1 MVITEIGGTTGD
13 IESQPFLEA
22 IRQVGL
28 EQGRDNCCYIHVVL
42 VPYISGSDEYKSK
55 PAQHSV
61 KELQGMGV
69 NPDIIIL
76 RADGSVGG
84 DIRRKIST
92 FCNVKPECVIEN
104 LTMPSLYQC
113 PLMLHTNGLDD
124 VVVEKLKLDV
134 PPADLTEWKG
144 VVSVSYTH
152 LMLESDFE
160 LIVVNAPLPD
170 EFGHE
175 LCSSC
180 LLYTSRCV

>member
-92 FCNVKPECVIEN
+92 FCNVKP
-104 LTMPSLYQC
+104 S
-113 PLMLHTNGLDD
+113 
-124 VVVEKLKLDV
+124 
-134 PPADLTEWKG
+134 A
-144 VVSVSYTH
+144 
-152 LMLESDFE
+152 
-160 LIVVNAPLPD
+160 
-170 EFGHE
+170 
-175 LCSSC
+175 
-180 LLYTSRCV
+180 